1 MNPNSDTQQSS
12 AGEATDATARAAVRL
27 LTELEAR
34 ILASLFEKAQTTPEQ
49 YPLTVNS
56 LQLACNQ
63 KNNRDP
69 ITQFEQGAIV
79 HALRDLENRG
89 WARQSSEGIRA
100 QRWEHR
106 FDQHLSL
113 TPRKAAVICT
123 LLLRG
128 PQTMN
133 EIHVRSERL
142 APFPAPDD
150 VQDTLERLI
159 ERDPPLVVR
168 LPRQPGQREER
179 YMHLLFGP
187 VDSSLLA
194 ERALPERSSRGSSA
208 LEARVE
214 SLEADV
220 AALKAALRAL
230 GAFPE

>member
-1 MNPNSDTQQSS
+1 MNDETDSS
-12 AGEATDATARAAVRL
+12 EGTTEVPSEAPAAP
-27 LTELEAR
+27 AR
-34 ILASLFEKAQTTPEQ
+34 ILSDIEGRVLASLFEKAQTTPEQ
-49 YPLTVNS
+49 YPLTVNA

-89 WARQSSEGIRA
+89 WARQSSEGVRA

-106 FDQHLSL
+106 FDQHLGL

-128 PQTMN
+128 PQTLN
-133 EIHVRSERL
+133 EIHTRSERL
-142 APFPAPDD
+142 ASFPGVDD
-150 VQDTLERLI
+150 VQDTLERLM
-159 ERDPPLVVR
+159 EREPALVVR

-179 YMHLLFGP
+179 FMHLLFGA
-187 VDSSLLA
+187 VDPALLA
-194 ERALPERSSRGSSA
+194 ERAQPERVARGGSA

-214 SLEADV
+214 TLEAEV
-220 AALKAALRAL
+220 AELRAVLKSL
-230 GAFPE
+230 GALPE